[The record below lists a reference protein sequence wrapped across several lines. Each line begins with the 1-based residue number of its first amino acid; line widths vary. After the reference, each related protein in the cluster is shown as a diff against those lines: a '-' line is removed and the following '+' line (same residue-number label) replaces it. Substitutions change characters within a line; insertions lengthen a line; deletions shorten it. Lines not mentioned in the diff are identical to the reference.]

1 MKRMWD
7 RIDGARRTTPRTS
20 PTRRLVIAGA
30 TLAAA
35 AVALVVVAPRGA
47 EDHEPVPLTI
57 ADTVPL
63 AGSLAPGSVVRL
75 SDASRIEVDDD
86 ARLDVLESSAR
97 TVALALREGRARFE
111 VTPGGPRAWRIES
124 GGVTVEVVGTVF
136 TVARSGAR
144 VTVSVERG
152 SVLVRG
158 DDVPDH
164 VQRLDA
170 GDSIEVGPAPSAEP
184 VREDAPVVVA
194 SETIAVE
201 APSPPAV
208 ERRPTPSRE
217 VDQDPVASLLASAD
231 AARRRGDHA
240 GAARLLEQV
249 VREHADDQRAALAA
263 YSLARLRLDRTGE
276 PRAAAR
282 DFARALELGLPDQ
295 LAEGA
300 RAGRAIALA
309 RTGDARAAEALAAYL
324 EAYPDGRYRAEVLR
338 WQSEL

>member
-1 MKRMWD
+1 MWD
-7 RIDGARRTTPRTS
+7 RIDAARRTEPR
-20 PTRRLVIAGA
+20 PRRTATWVGGGVI
-30 TLAAA
+30 AAA
-35 AVALVVVAPRGA
+35 AALALVVMVPR
-47 EDHEPVPLTI
+47 DHEIEPVPLTI
-57 ADTVPL
+57 ADTTPL
-63 AGSLAPGSVVRL
+63 AGSLASGSVVRL

-86 ARLDVLESSAR
+86 ARVDVLESSAR

-136 TVARSGAR
+136 TVERSGAR
-144 VTVSVERG
+144 VRVSVERG

-158 DDVPDH
+158 DEVPDH

-170 GDSIEVGPAPSAEP
+170 GESIEIGPLETAAPQ
-184 VREDAPVVVA
+184 REDAPVVVA
-194 SETIAVE
+194 HETIDVAAE
-201 APSPPAV
+201 EPSAPAI
-208 ERRPTPSRE
+208 ERRPTPARE
-217 VDQDPVASLLASAD
+217 DDEDPIASLLARAD
-231 AARRRGDHA
+231 SARRRGDHA
-240 GAARLLEQV
+240 EAARSYEVV

-263 YSLARLRLDRTGE
+263 YSLARMRLDRTGD

-309 RTGDARAAEALAAYL
+309 RAGDARAAEALSEYL
-324 EAYPDGRYRAEVLR
+324 EAYPEGRYRGEVLR